1 MFIEKRKRC
10 WIAKGILSTGEI
22 SNLKLYNEAIVTK
35 TVWYWHKDEHVDQW
49 NIAEDLKISTHS
61 DSQLIFD
68 KSDKHILKKTPSS
81 ATDSGK
87 PE

>member
-1 MFIEKRKRC
+1 MKYP
-10 WIAKGILSTGEI
+10 ILNYI
-22 SNLKLYNEAIVTK
+22 IEAIVTK

-68 KSDKHILKKTPSS
+68 KSDKTHIEKDTLFSNRFWET
-81 ATDSGK
+81 
-87 PE
+87 